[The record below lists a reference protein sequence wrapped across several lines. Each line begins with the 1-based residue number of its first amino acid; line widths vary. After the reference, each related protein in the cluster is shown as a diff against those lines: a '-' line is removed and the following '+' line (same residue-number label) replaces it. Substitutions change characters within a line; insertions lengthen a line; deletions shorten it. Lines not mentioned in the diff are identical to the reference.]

1 MVGRGSDISSP
12 LPVANLAFLLQKVQ
26 SYEGRPM
33 LADEFQ
39 KLFDEVDKGVV
50 KEVSRSGL
58 GHLSSPRATKAIGVS
73 KDHCQDLL
81 ALNPQSL
88 GLAMGI
94 LWLENLLDEDIYY
107 SEKWPG

>member
-1 MVGRGSDISSP
+1 MVGRGSDISSL

-58 GHLSSPRATKAIGVS
+58 GYLSSPGPPK
-73 KDHCQDLL
+73 LL
-81 ALNPQSL
+81 MFLKTTAKTFSP
-88 GLAMGI
+88 
-94 LWLENLLDEDIYY
+94 
-107 SEKWPG
+107 

>member
-1 MVGRGSDISSP
+1 MVGRGSDIPSS

-39 KLFDEVDKGVV
+39 KLFDEVDKGLA

-58 GHLSSPRATKAIGVS
+58 CHLPSMGPQRLVVFLKTSARTCSP
-73 KDHCQDLL
+73 
-81 ALNPQSL
+81 
-88 GLAMGI
+88 
-94 LWLENLLDEDIYY
+94 
-107 SEKWPG
+107 

>member
-1 MVGRGSDISSP
+1 MIRRGSGIPPP
-12 LPVANLAFLLQKVQ
+12 LPVADLAFLPQKVH

-58 GHLSSPRATKAIGVS
+58 CHLP
-73 KDHCQDLL
+73 
-81 ALNPQSL
+81 SL
-88 GLAMGI
+88 GPPRLVMFLKITAMTC
-94 LWLENLLDEDIYY
+94 L
-107 SEKWPG
+107 P